1 MDTTSIALKN
11 SETGESERR
20 EINCLVVIE
29 YRVKILIPEQEIWF
43 DEKTRRP
50 SHVLR
55 SMAGATIDYVITAI
69 DREGERR
76 IASRREALNIR
87 RRSFL
92 PFRPE
97 EGQKVKTGILRIR
110 TLRFPPFPK
119 MGIPF
124 RSVPGLRENILTFSV
139 YRPLIMP

>member
-1 MDTTSIALKN
+1 MERNLRFLSFKVG
-11 SETGESERR
+11 SYRESGGK

-55 SMAGATIDYVITAI
+55 SMAGSTIDYVITAI
-69 DREGERR
+69 DREGECCV
-76 IASRREALNIR
+76 ASRREALNIR

-92 PFRPE
+92 RFNPE
-97 EGQKVKTGILRIR
+97 AGQKVRA
-110 TLRFPPFPK
+110 
-119 MGIPF
+119 GIP
-124 RSVPGLRENILTFSV
+124 SGAGG
-139 YRPLIMP
+139 PL